1 MSWAWGTCRA
11 AVMAA
16 LHACRMTS
24 RSFIAQGHDF
34 LRAAVWA
41 AGALDRSDHV
51 PAALRTR
58 MSFYPRGNVCPR
70 ATVYAPAPAGAPSGA
85 TGSGCAPFS
94 PPARR
99 FLPAWRLPAAQPL
112 SVRRCPPPFR
122 RSRRCVAGRPPGCRR
137 AAMRPGRTGNP
148 SSPAGRRRRTRAAGG
163 AAAPGRPAPTP
174 RGWSCAGCFPATPA
188 WR

>member
-1 MSWAWGTCRA
+1 
-11 AVMAA
+11 MAA

-41 AGALDRSDHV
+41 AGALDRSGHV

-58 MSFYPRGNVCPR
+58 KSFYPRGNVCPR
-70 ATVYAPAPAGAPSGA
+70 ATVYAPAPAGAGAPSGA

-99 FLPAWRLPAAQPL
+99 FLPAWRLPAAWPP
-112 SVRRCPPPFR
+112 SVRHDLCAGTGRGRGSFR
-122 RSRRCVAGRPPGCRR
+122 RGRFRLRVILCRSDVLRLRVGFCLRGGFRRHSRHPCAVRLLFTVP
-137 AAMRPGRTGNP
+137 AAVR
-148 SSPAGRRRRTRAAGG
+148 
-163 AAAPGRPAPTP
+163 
-174 RGWSCAGCFPATPA
+174 
-188 WR
+188 